1 MADIAASA
9 PAKINLYLHVT
20 GRRDDGFHLLDSLI
34 VFADV
39 GDRIA
44 LEPADELSL
53 TIDGPFS
60 AGLSNGDDNLVL
72 RAARALAELAGRNDG
87 ARIRL
92 TKNLPVASGI
102 GGGSADAAATLR
114 ALMRLWEIE
123 PDADALLEMALSLGA
138 DVPVCLA
145 SRPSFLGGIGENIDP
160 APALPPVWMVLANPG
175 VAVSTPEIFRAR
187 RGGFSTPARFD
198 APPADAI
205 RLAALLAGRNNDL
218 AEPACALAPAIIE
231 TLDAIAAQPG
241 CLLARMSGSGA
252 TCFGLFAEA
261 ASAQSARSGI
271 RNAHPDW
278 WVAQAPMLGP

>member
-1 MADIAASA
+1 MAEIAANA

-20 GRRDDGFHLLDSLI
+20 GRRDDGYHLLDSLI

-44 LEPADELSL
+44 VSPADDFSL
-53 TIDGPFS
+53 DIDGPFS
-60 AGLSNGDDNLVL
+60 AGLSNGPENLVV
-72 RAARALAELAGRNDG
+72 RAARTLAELAEVRDG

-92 TKNLPVASGI
+92 TKTLPVASGI
-102 GGGSADAAATLR
+102 GGGSADAAATIR

-123 PDADALLEMALSLGA
+123 PHANALTEMALSLGA

-145 SRPSFLGGIGENIDP
+145 GQPSFMGGIGEDIDA
-160 APALPPVWMVLANPG
+160 APSLPPVWLVLVNPG
-175 VAVSTPEIFRAR
+175 VGVSTPAVFAAR
-187 RGGFSTPARFD
+187 KEEFSAPARFD
-198 APPADAI
+198 APPADAT
-205 RLAALLAGRNNDL
+205 RLAALLAERTNDL
-218 AEPACALAPAIIE
+218 ADAACALAPPIIE

-252 TCFGLFAEA
+252 TCFGLFAEPA
-261 ASAQSARSGI
+261 PAQSARSNI

-278 WVAQAPMLGP
+278 WVAHAPMLGA